1 MTDFNKKTFS
11 TESALFA
18 EWRVYVYVVPFTMV
32 YGFMLHST
40 FLTKVI
46 SLYII
51 II

>member
-1 MTDFNKKTFS
+1 MTDFDKKTFS
-11 TESALFA
+11 PESALFA